1 MIDEEY
7 IMYLY
12 ESNRR
17 FLYDAS
23 NYLMVYIGVFL
34 FPRFSALNV

>member
-7 IMYLY
+7 IMYLD
-12 ESNRR
+12 ESNRS

-23 NYLMVYIGVFL
+23 NYLMVYIGVFFISTL
-34 FPRFSALNV
+34 FCS